1 MNIGTFE
8 DLAVRDTSD
17 LERLSAILRDRINQA
32 RRNKRESVDLETDLC
47 YVGRELEVRA
57 NRAKFNANRLGA
69 PSRSQD
75 SV

>member
-1 MNIGTFE
+1 MNIGTSD

-17 LERLSAILRDRINQA
+17 LERLAAILRDRINQA
-32 RRNKRESVDLETDLC
+32 RRNKRDSADVETDLC
-47 YVGRELEVRA
+47 YVGRELEIRA